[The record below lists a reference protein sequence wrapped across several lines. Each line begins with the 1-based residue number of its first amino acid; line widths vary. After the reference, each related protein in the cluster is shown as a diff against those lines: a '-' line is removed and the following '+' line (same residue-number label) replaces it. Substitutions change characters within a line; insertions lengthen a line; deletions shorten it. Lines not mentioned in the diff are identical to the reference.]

1 MNQIM
6 SEKPP
11 MAAPPKA
18 AIEVQIV
25 ENLRRVYS
33 EKLEEAVPDRFL
45 KLLEQLR
52 NQDGVRDD
60 EIRD

>member
-6 SEKPP
+6 SEKPS
-11 MAAPPKA
+11 KA

-33 EKLEEAVPDRFL
+33 EKLEETVPDRFL
-45 KLLEQLR
+45 KLLEQLKQ
-52 NQDGVRDD
+52 QDGVRDD
-60 EIRD
+60 EIRN